1 MSWKIESICIKKVP
15 RKANL
20 LENCYIQ
27 GLFYPQLKIIHI
39 TERGLELEK
48 KAERA
53 ASVESVENVNR
64 QLGENVAAFTQIRM
78 QVSGLENTDQALRT
92 QVDAG
97 VGGNPQEGE
106 CRFIQLQLKNR
117 F

>member
-1 MSWKIESICIKKVP
+1 M
-15 RKANL
+15 NY
-20 LENCYIQ
+20 LENCNIQ
-27 GLFYPQLKIIHI
+27 GLFSPQLKIIHI
-39 TERGLELEK
+39 TERVLELEK

-64 QLGENVAAFTQIRM
+64 QLGENVAAIAQIRM
-78 QVSGLENTDQALRT
+78 QVSGLENTYQALRT

-106 CRFIQLQLKNR
+106 CRSFRVSVKVQILE
-117 F
+117 